1 LGLFFASYKPI
12 DFKRNPLPIHPLIF
26 YFEIGFFYS
35 SCEMTQGMPRH
46 NNMADTE
53 WSQSVFSPFYQF
65 STEKMAM
72 AEQLS

>member
-1 LGLFFASYKPI
+1 M
-12 DFKRNPLPIHPLIF
+12 IF

-72 AEQLS
+72 AEQLFPFLKNVTVSFWITIQSTSV

>member
-1 LGLFFASYKPI
+1 M
-12 DFKRNPLPIHPLIF
+12 IF

-46 NNMADTE
+46 NNMADPE